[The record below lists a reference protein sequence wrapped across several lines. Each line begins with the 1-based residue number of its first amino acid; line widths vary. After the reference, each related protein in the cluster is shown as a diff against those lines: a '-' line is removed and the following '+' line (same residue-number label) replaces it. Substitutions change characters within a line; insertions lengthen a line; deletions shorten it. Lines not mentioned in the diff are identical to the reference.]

1 MLLPS
6 NLHSLNNSIVAVAV
20 IHPFAEHIAYFLLFS
35 LPFFTTIYMKNISIL
50 SVVVYFTYIDF
61 MNNMGHCNFEYIPK
75 QLFSTISPLKY
86 FMYTPS

>member
-1 MLLPS
+1 MLFHLTLIDS
-6 NLHSLNNSIVAVAV
+6 NKFIVDVAV

-35 LPFFTTIYMKNISIL
+35 NPFFATMYMNNMSIL

-75 QLFSTISPLKY
+75 RLFSMFPPLKY
-86 FMYTPS
+86 FMYTPT